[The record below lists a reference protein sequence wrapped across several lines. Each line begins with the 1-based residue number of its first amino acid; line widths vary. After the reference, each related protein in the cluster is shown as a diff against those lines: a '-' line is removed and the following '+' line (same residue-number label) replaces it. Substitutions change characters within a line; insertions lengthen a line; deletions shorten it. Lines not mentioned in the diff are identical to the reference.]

1 MLSIVLELV
10 GGLYG
15 STLRRNIRRMM
26 LNVALMLLA
35 LLAWMV
41 AAGFGLSL
49 TYLWLQRSEGTMP
62 ALAIISGGCVVL
74 GLILLLVALLVRRW
88 GRASKLSGATSKA
101 ERVHVERMLEEAVA
115 AIQGSRESMLA
126 AAAMALVAGILVAR
140 RL

>member
-26 LNVALMLLA
+26 LNVAFMLLA

-88 GRASKLSGATSKA
+88 GRASKLSGAASKA